1 MFYHRLFLSAS
12 DEHSSSYPLTAP
24 RIHTHNTSHSH
35 WLLSEQHHSRDGS
48 FFVLITSV
56 PLAIKLTASHIPIH
70 STSHSHSYHLAFP
83 LTAPRTPHSHSQHL
97 AFPLAATYIP
107 NDSTSS
113 THSWH
118 LTFPLTAPSVPTHGT
133 SPALPGV
140 YRMSTDV
147 MSTKK
152 LPSLEWCCSD
162 KSQTENI
169 VLDGMIIICV
179 LVSANTQPMS
189 AKYCLCSDGFINVS
203 SSLPSQLWFCSR
215 HIAYKSSL
223 TLNLLIYI
231 ILVGRRIGNFNDQ
244 ILFHTR
250 CTCKLHMKNY
260 MYVCFVSLIF
270 L

>member
-1 MFYHRLFLSAS
+1 MNSLAATYSQHPAFTLITRHIPT
-12 DEHSSSYPLTAP
+12 HSHSQSNSQHPIFPFTAP
-24 RIHTHNTSHSH
+24 HIPTHTTSHFHS
-35 WLLSEQHHSRDGS
+35 QH
-48 FFVLITSV
+48 
-56 PLAIKLTASHIPIH
+56 LAIKLIAPHIHTH
-70 STSHSHSYHLAFP
+70 STLHSHSYHLAFP
-83 LTAPRTPHSHSQHL
+83 LAAPR
-97 AFPLAATYIP
+97 IP
-107 NDSTSS
+107 NDSTSHS
-113 THSWH
+113 HSWH
-118 LTFPLTAPSVPTHGT
+118 LVFPLTAPSVPSHGT

-147 MSTKK
+147 MSTEK

-169 VLDGMIIICV
+169 VLDGMIIIRV

-189 AKYCLCSDGFINVS
+189 AKYCLCLCSDWFIKS

-223 TLNLLIYI
+223 TLNLLIYT
-231 ILVGRRIGNFNDQ
+231 ILVGRRIGDFNDQ